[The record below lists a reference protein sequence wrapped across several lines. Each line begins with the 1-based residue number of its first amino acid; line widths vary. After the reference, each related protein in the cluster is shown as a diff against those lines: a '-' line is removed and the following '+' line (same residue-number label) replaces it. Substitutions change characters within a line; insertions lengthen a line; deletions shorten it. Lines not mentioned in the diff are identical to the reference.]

1 MIILACTGV
10 KQSILDDEELKNSKK
25 DITEI
30 IVERVKAEVSSNPN
44 MDLKE
49 NLNFKLFNLDLIICT
64 DTNVSNTDV
73 MLADRLSR

>member
-1 MIILACTGV
+1 LACTGV
-10 KQSILDDEELKNSKK
+10 KQRIIDDADLKNSKK
-25 DITEI
+25 DITDI
-30 IVERVKAEVSSNPN
+30 IVERVKAEVGEMVN

-64 DTNVSNTDV
+64 DTNVSNMDV

>member
-1 MIILACTGV
+1 V

>member
-1 MIILACTGV
+1 LIILACTGV